1 MIILYIVITTIYLKM
16 VGKEALHYLTRDTR
30 KAFGQC
36 IAMDRALLR
45 IFALMTLVVVG
56 SGGQIGGCGVGLAIL
71 ATGQLDQWP
80 PTCSRPTPMLRASS
94 ENGLRGPTTSFLR
107 CMAMYRPIQSH
118 SVVLYPAAA
127 SGDERGY
134 RCRSGASRVYHPRP
148 RLTLRWMDCVT
159 AMTSAT

>member
-71 ATGQLDQWP
+71 ATAQLDQWP

-94 ENGLRGPTTSFLR
+94 ENGLRGPTTSSFLR

-118 SVVLYPAAA
+118 SVVLFSAAA
-127 SGDERGY
+127 SGDERGSLSE
-134 RCRSGASRVYHPRP
+134 RGIARV
-148 RLTLRWMDCVT
+148 
-159 AMTSAT
+159 SS